1 MTTKHDYRPC
11 ILKHLLEKKHD
22 SPFFSFGSYR
32 CFVMKECCIAL
43 KSVLRGL
50 GGTSGKKEP
59 VENTEYMLQG
69 NRQFLTRDTDQSR
82 TRILAHQEI
91 LYHI

>member
-50 GGTSGKKEP
+50 GGTSEKRNQWKTL
-59 VENTEYMLQG
+59 NTCFRG
-69 NRQFLTRDTDQSR
+69 PGHFLREIQIR
-82 TRILAHQEI
+82 AAQES
-91 LYHI
+91 